1 MLSVVTELTEWQMH
15 FFLCRRAK
23 EVWPDLQGSDPQQVR
38 WRCDLA
44 FIWCKWLQRVC
55 FNHPNFAPSILG
67 AAQTLC
73 AASSSFL
80 PYWVILQWA
89 YSVRKQHCSLVY
101 MSNIAAYRS
110 TNACPFA
117 TFTFNFCAS
126 SLVPG
131 WPQEGDLSHRQ
142 PRAVLWAGWHP
153 TRVSCFPIID
163 HNSHT
168 SMCSVFILWPYWMYV
183 VTGTSDCCS
192 TSTSWSVPAPW
203 CCWSSS
209 VRPRRYELH
218 SSLFMYTSP
227 GIQNLIN

>member
-1 MLSVVTELTEWQMH
+1 MH

-38 WRCDLA
+38 WRCDLD

-55 FNHPNFAPSILG
+55 FNHSNFAPSILG

-80 PYWVILQWA
+80 PYWVISQWV
-89 YSVRKQHCSLVY
+89 YSVRKQHCSLLY

-110 TNACPFA
+110 TNAYPFA
-117 TFTFNFCAS
+117 TFTFNFCAC

-163 HNSHT
+163 HNYNCPYFSAGHLPLTLRTHT
-168 SMCSVFILWPYWMYV
+168 RSKVQPVVASMHQMCIIIKTLV
-183 VTGTSDCCS
+183 
-192 TSTSWSVPAPW
+192 
-203 CCWSSS
+203 
-209 VRPRRYELH
+209 
-218 SSLFMYTSP
+218 LFTKHCKR
-227 GIQNLIN
+227 NINEHIHKT